1 MLHLFYVTCRGVSGA
16 KSYILTQ
23 DQFFKLFYVIFREYI
38 DYLVGTGSY
47 MHYDI
52 LLQSL
57 RTWTVTG
64 RVTISKSVLPK
75 CSTDCFVDFDKTEC
89 QNIENWMCSL
99 S

>member
-23 DQFFKLFYVIFREYI
+23 DQFFKLFYVIFQEYI

-47 MHYDI
+47 IHYDI

-57 RTWTVTG
+57 RT
-64 RVTISKSVLPK
+64 
-75 CSTDCFVDFDKTEC
+75 
-89 QNIENWMCSL
+89 
-99 S
+99 